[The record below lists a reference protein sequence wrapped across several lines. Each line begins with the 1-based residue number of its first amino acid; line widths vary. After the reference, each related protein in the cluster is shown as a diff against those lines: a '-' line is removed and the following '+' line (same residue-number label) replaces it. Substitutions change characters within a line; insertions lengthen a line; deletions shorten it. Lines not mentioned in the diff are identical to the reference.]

1 VCCDHGLPGGGVARL
16 EHYRVYSYRAL
27 HQADCVCDS
36 SKLIIQALIIG
47 SRTPHT
53 RVRRQLT
60 SEAARGPGARPARR
74 PGSHPTGPSS
84 HRCHIT
90 TVSTGRPRP
99 LRYIPVNRTPQRMPV
114 SLLLCLTPPR
124 LLSLSSFLS
133 SPRGNPFR
141 HPCPRFSAS
150 LRSGPPSINLLIRR
164 HEAPSG
170 AIRHHRAH
178 HLSASAP
185 LKDPSARASIARVSH
200 RSPSISRAEASPL
213 AAGRHPSA

>member
-1 VCCDHGLPGGGVARL
+1 MIGSIVT
-16 EHYRVYSYRAL
+16 AL
-27 HQADCVCDS
+27 IKHS
-36 SKLIIQALIIG
+36 THQALIIG

-99 LRYIPVNRTPQRMPV
+99 LRYIPVNRTPQPVPV

-200 RSPSISRAEASPL
+200 RSPSMSRAEASPR

>member
-1 VCCDHGLPGGGVARL
+1 M
-16 EHYRVYSYRAL
+16 
-27 HQADCVCDS
+27 
-36 SKLIIQALIIG
+36 G
-47 SRTPHT
+47 SRTTHP
-53 RVRRQLT
+53 RPT
-60 SEAARGPGARPARR
+60 STHNARPRGRPGARPARR

-150 LRSGPPSINLLIRR
+150 LRSGPPSINLRIRR
-164 HEAPSG
+164 HEASRGVIRRHQAPSG
-170 AIRHHRAH
+170 AIRRHQ
-178 HLSASAP
+178 AP
-185 LKDPSARASIARVSH
+185 SGTIARTTFQPPLLQRTPRRARPSLASH
-200 RSPSISRAEASPL
+200 IDVACRGLPPRRGSTSKRMNRPASRARIALIRPSPFSPG
-213 AAGRHPSA
+213 AYQA